1 MPDPRANLIAI
12 LAWAGCAAA
21 GCSDAGDTTAADA
34 TATTAPDAAPPIDGR
49 ALASPGTA
57 ALMELMRQR
66 DQLHY
71 DQAVAAGVRF
81 VPTADGASFY
91 AAWTP
96 PGFDPATDGTIVTL
110 HGHGSWA
117 SSSFAAWRPFLTAR
131 RHAIVALQ
139 WWFGGGETNAD
150 YYLPAE
156 LYPTLRRALAE
167 QGTAPGRSLFEG
179 FSRGAANSYAVEAM
193 DRADTAPAFLMAV
206 ANAGSARLDF
216 PPNQEIVAG
225 RYGSTPFR
233 GAHWALFCGGLDP
246 EPELSGCPAMERTR
260 TWLESLGGAVE
271 RLIAD
276 PTTGHGGFHLNPAN
290 ANLALDLYD
299 AALR

>member
-1 MPDPRANLIAI
+1 MTPCRSATLGPLVAV
-12 LAWAGCAAA
+12 LAWAGCSGA
-21 GCSDAGDTTAADA
+21 SDPVGADA
-34 TATTAPDAAPPIDGR
+34 TTAVDAAPPVDGR

-66 DQLHY
+66 DRARY

-110 HGHGSWA
+110 HGHDGWA
-117 SSSFAAWRPFLTAR
+117 SSSFAVWLPFATAR
-131 RHAIVALQ
+131 GYAIIALQ
-139 WWFGGGETNAD
+139 WWFGGGEAAAD
-150 YYLPAE
+150 YYLPVE

-167 QGTAPGRSLFEG
+167 QGTATGRSLFEG
-179 FSRGAANSYAVEAM
+179 FSRGAANAYAVEAM
-193 DRADTAPAFLMAV
+193 DRADPAPAFLIAV
-206 ANAGSARLDF
+206 ANAGGAMPDF
-216 PPNQEIVAG
+216 PPNAEIDAG
-225 RYGSTPFR
+225 RYGATPFR
-233 GAHWALFCGGLDP
+233 GAHWVLFCGGLDP
-246 EPELSGCPAMERTR
+246 EPELNGCPAMERSR
-260 TWLESLGGAVE
+260 TWIEAHGGAVE

-276 PTTGHGGFHLNPAN
+276 PTAGHGGFHMNPAN